1 MLLDTYI
8 KNVQVR
14 MDDNIFNA
22 REMFKVSKPSYG
34 IGYIVNH
41 CMCSVIV
48 FGIYTAHALWGGMII
63 KLPFWWQPLHG
74 GGNGEYSSSTP
85 KIT

>member
-22 REMFKVSKPSYG
+22 REMFNVSKPSYG
-34 IGYIVNH
+34 IGYMVNH

-48 FGIYTAHALWGGMII
+48 FGIYTTCTVGGD
-63 KLPFWWQPLHG
+63 
-74 GGNGEYSSSTP
+74 YY
-85 KIT
+85 